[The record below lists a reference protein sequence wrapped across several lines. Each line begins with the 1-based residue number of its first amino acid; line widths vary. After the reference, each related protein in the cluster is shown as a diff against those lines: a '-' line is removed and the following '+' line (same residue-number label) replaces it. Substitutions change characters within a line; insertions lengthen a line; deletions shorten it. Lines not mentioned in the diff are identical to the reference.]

1 MHVTPV
7 REQWLVPN
15 NLHPP
20 IGRATCCT
28 SPLFCSYRT
37 GLMSLA
43 VPGTAWELQMAA
55 ALTSPPL
62 LIISS
67 GSLRHCTY
75 CHAPLIRLDISSIR
89 HLRYTSHVRR
99 CNASA
104 SVELSWMPRVFN
116 ENSRQKF
123 SCPRGH
129 HDICK
134 WGSRGNNLQGNPN
147 RSQKRSQIRGLYRD
161 YLLVLFQH
169 PYLLFPCHYH
179 REYYFL

>member
-1 MHVTPV
+1 MHATPV
-7 REQWLVPN
+7 REHWIVPN
-15 NLHPP
+15 NLHLP
-20 IGRATCCT
+20 IGRTTCCT

-43 VPGTAWELQMAA
+43 VPGTAWELRMAA

-116 ENSRQKF
+116 ENLRQNSHALGGTTTYVKGG
-123 SCPRGH
+123 RMAT
-129 HDICK
+129 IYK
-134 WGSRGNNLQGNPN
+134 ATQIVR
-147 RSQKRSQIRGLYRD
+147 RSVHKLGACIEIIY
-161 YLLVLFQH
+161 
-169 PYLLFPCHYH
+169 
-179 REYYFL
+179 